1 LIVAGHQAPVITVV
15 GSYVVGLT
23 IEVDRVPIGGET
35 VIGSGFAE
43 GPGGKGSNQAI
54 QVARL
59 GGDAALVAVV
69 GADRFGTEAQAL
81 WQAEG
86 VDTTHVA
93 VREGAATGVGFIV
106 VEAGGDNRIVIDR
119 GANSHLGDAS
129 VEAAADRISRS
140 RVVLAQLEVPTEAAV
155 AAMRAARAA
164 GAISIL
170 NPAPARRLT
179 DGALGLIDVLTPN
192 ETELRVLAG
201 RATHDR
207 AGDPLEDGR
216 ELVRRGVATVVLTRG
231 RGGALIIRAD
241 GELALPAPSVDA
253 IDTTGAGDAFN
264 GALAVGLALGASL
277 PDAVRMAIVA
287 GALACTRRGVVP
299 SLPTAAELA
308 AAGCDPA
315 ALPIPTRSPHDVLAR

>member
-1 LIVAGHQAPVITVV
+1 VADRSVDPAPVITVV

-23 IEVDRVPIGGET
+23 IAVDRAPVGGET
-35 VIGSGFAE
+35 VIGAGFDE

-59 GGDAALVAVV
+59 GADAALVAIV
-69 GADRFGTEAQAL
+69 GADRAGGEALAL
-81 WQAEG
+81 WEKER
-86 VDTTHVA
+86 VDTSHV
-93 VREGAATGVGFIV
+93 VTRQGAATGVGFIV
-106 VEAGGDNRIVIDR
+106 VESGGENRIVIDM
-119 GANSHLGDAS
+119 GANGHLGAAS
-129 VEAAADRISRS
+129 VDAAAERISRS

-155 AAMRAARAA
+155 AAMAAARTS

-170 NPAPARRLT
+170 NPAPARLMT
-179 DGALGLIDVLTPN
+179 DDVLRLIDVLTPN

-201 RATHDR
+201 RKTHME

-216 ELVRRGVATVVLTRG
+216 ELVRRGVGTVVLTRG
-231 RGGALIIRAD
+231 SGGALIIRGD
-241 GELALPAPSVDA
+241 GELALPAPSVDS

-299 SLPTAAELA
+299 SLPTAAELV
-308 AAGCDPA
+308 AAGVDPA
-315 ALPIPTRSPHDVLAR
+315 ALPFALSAAMRSTS